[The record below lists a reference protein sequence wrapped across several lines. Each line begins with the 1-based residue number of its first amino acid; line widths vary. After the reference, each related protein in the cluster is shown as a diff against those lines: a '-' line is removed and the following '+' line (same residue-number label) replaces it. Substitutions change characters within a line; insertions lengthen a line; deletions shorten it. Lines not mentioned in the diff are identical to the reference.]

1 MGFRMRQQAV
11 ELALKVDPALARELA
26 RESVDADE
34 RKRLWLMIARNAAAG
49 GDNRGGRDVVA
60 KVVSVLKDCGPDVL
74 SIEDVLPFLP
84 DFAQIDQIKDEI
96 CDALTSYSS
105 KIEGFLKEMNECD
118 QTCDSLREEIRRL
131 SSHQMLMHAGARC
144 AISNKL
150 VLDVEEPFYVF
161 PSGYVILESPL
172 KKEVMPFLNEKQ
184 RARVSEIE
192 NSLGHLRKDADVVES
207 EGKEDQIET
216 LQSELDGLIA
226 AECPLTGSIMVNSID
241 RGFVD
246 CVEVDGLPASVTD
259 SLSLDPTLSGI
270 SRDFDGKIEY
280 K

>member
-1 MGFRMRQQAV
+1 MGFGMRQQAV
-11 ELALKVDPALARELA
+11 ELALKVDPVLARELA
-26 RESVDADE
+26 RESVDTDE
-34 RKRLWLMIARNAAAG
+34 RKRLWLMIARNAAVGA
-49 GDNRGGRDVVA
+49 DNRGGRDVVA

-105 KIEGFLKEMNECD
+105 KIEGFLKEMNDCD
-118 QTCDSLREEIRRL
+118 QTCDALREEIRRL

-150 VLDVEEPFYVF
+150 VLDAGEPFYVF
-161 PSGYVILESPL
+161 PSGYVILETPL

-192 NSLGHLRKDADVVES
+192 NSLVELRQDVDVFES
-207 EGKEDQIET
+207 EGKEKQIET

-241 RGFVD
+241 REFVD
-246 CVEVDGLPASVTD
+246 CVEVDGLAASVTD
-259 SLSLDPTLSGI
+259 SLSLDPTLSGV